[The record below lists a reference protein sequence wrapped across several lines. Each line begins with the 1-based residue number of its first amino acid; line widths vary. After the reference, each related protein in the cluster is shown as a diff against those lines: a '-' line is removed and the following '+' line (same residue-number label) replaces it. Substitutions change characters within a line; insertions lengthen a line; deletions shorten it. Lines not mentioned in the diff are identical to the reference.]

1 MSTESLRLA
10 PKNDQ
15 VTLEQ
20 PAPWGHPGESVH
32 DWLVP
37 RVLELTYATWE
48 LEPFASDCA
57 WDGPPFRWDEQRRF
71 LLRCELDAAF
81 FHLYLAADERGDWQ
95 PPSQIGGSRHDETP
109 KQLAE
114 LTGHFPTP
122 RDAVDYIMDTFPIL
136 RRKNENRYGEY
147 RTKRVILDM
156 YDAMQVAA
164 ATGEPYRT
172 VLDPPPAD
180 RTCCHPPRITVLDLA
195 SLADGEWARPE
206 GDQTGAETAVLAA
219 VLKATGGPAPVRTV
233 RLTALLAMD
242 PWLLTPSLLSEEASD
257 WNAW

>member
-1 MSTESLRLA
+1 MGPSQGNQYTTGWCR
-10 PKNDQ
+10 
-15 VTLEQ
+15 
-20 PAPWGHPGESVH
+20 
-32 DWLVP
+32 

-136 RRKNENRYGEY
+136 RRKNENRYGEISHQTCY
-147 RTKRVILDM
+147 PRHVPTRCRSPPQPASPTAPCSI
-156 YDAMQVAA
+156 
-164 ATGEPYRT
+164 
-172 VLDPPPAD
+172 PPPAD

-195 SLADGEWARPE
+195 SLADGEWA
-206 GDQTGAETAVLAA
+206 
-219 VLKATGGPAPVRTV
+219 
-233 RLTALLAMD
+233 
-242 PWLLTPSLLSEEASD
+242 
-257 WNAW
+257 